1 MMKVLVGA
9 LLILVSVAADT
20 VTYEGYKVYEVQPK
34 SFEENKALQDLQSNG
49 EYDFWTDINKVGNP
63 VLIMVSPQNQYA
75 FQNYLLANGIS
86 NNIIINNVEK

>member
-1 MMKVLVGA
+1 MKVLVGT
-9 LLILVSVAADT
+9 LLIFVGIAADS

-34 SFEENKALQDLQSNG
+34 SFEENKALEALKSKE

-86 NNIIINNVEK
+86 NNVIIDNVEK